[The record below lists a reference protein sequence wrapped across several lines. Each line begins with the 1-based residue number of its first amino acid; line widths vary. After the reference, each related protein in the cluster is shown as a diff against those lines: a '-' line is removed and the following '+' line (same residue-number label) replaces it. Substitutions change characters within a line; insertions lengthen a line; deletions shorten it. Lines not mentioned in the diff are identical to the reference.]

1 MVKKGKSAAT
11 KKPCDSVMVKK
22 RKSAATKH
30 SVQKFLDQEIERL
43 YHQLQEVTADRV
55 KEQLR
60 LEKLEFRLTEIGYI
74 FSPEEGILVCHYL
87 RRKILDEHSFY
98 FIKEADVYGTHPLNL
113 IENYPAAGA
122 GNVWYFFTR
131 SRPNEIQPGTSEG
144 GHWICGKEMDIL
156 YQGNKVG
163 VKQLLEY
170 CEGGRKTEYKIDHYG
185 LESPPDNL
193 KNGPWFICK
202 LYKDD
207 SCEDVQS

>member
-60 LEKLEFRLTEIGYI
+60 LEKLEFRLT
-74 FSPEEGILVCHYL
+74 
-87 RRKILDEHSFY
+87 
-98 FIKEADVYGTHPLNL
+98 A

-122 GNVWYFFTR
+122 RNVWYFFTR

-185 LESPPDNL
+185 TT
-193 KNGPWFICK
+193 
-202 LYKDD
+202 D
-207 SCEDVQS
+207 SSLLRII